1 MSRPSGETPR
11 VARWSRF
18 LDFIASDDDEA
29 ASLRRAAAF
38 VVVPMLNPDGCA
50 LGNYRTDSL
59 GQDLNRAWT
68 APTRAT
74 EPTLEATK
82 RLARRFAEDPAFELV
97 AYVDCHAHLLA
108 TFLLILQPARGRV
121 RFRGVGARGGVAPS
135 DRPRGGGDFGFSLA
149 QCKFC
154 AAPDKAGAG
163 RAPSGRCSPK
173 FPRHDSEPSRVT
185 PWRCPSTA
193 FPSRKNRG
201 RRP

>member
-1 MSRPSGETPR
+1 
-11 VARWSRF
+11 
-18 LDFIASDDDEA
+18 
-29 ASLRRAAAF
+29 
-38 VVVPMLNPDGCA
+38 MLNPDGCA

-97 AYVDCHAHLLA
+97 AYVDCHAH
-108 TFLLILQPARGRV
+108 TSSRRSFLFCNPPEDASDFEAWERAAALPRLIDA
-121 RFRGVGARGGVAPS
+121 
-135 DRPRGGGDFGFSLA
+135 RGGGDFGFSLA

-163 RAPSGRCSPK
+163 RRAVGEMLAEISPTRLGTVACYTLEMS
-173 FPRHDSEPSRVT
+173 F
-185 PWRCPSTA
+185 TA
-193 FPSRKNRG
+193 FPSRRNRG